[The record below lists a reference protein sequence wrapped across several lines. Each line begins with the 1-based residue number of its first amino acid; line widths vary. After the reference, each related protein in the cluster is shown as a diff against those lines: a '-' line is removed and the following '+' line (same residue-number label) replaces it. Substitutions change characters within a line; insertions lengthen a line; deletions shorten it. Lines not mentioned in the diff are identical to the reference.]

1 MKKYVCVLKMILSV
15 LVLCGALACVPQQ
28 AQAFKLEVTNNQDR
42 IMNCALVYFDSS
54 AKRWSTSGWYNVP
67 VGATKNFTIS
77 KAVQT
82 SHMYMY
88 AKAGN
93 AELCGGDDAPHIT
106 RTVISNQFQYYDGN
120 KCPDGPNS
128 RSVRFYKFAVDEN
141 DAVSIEWG
149 SARQEKQ
156 SVKGSTGGQ
165 NGGITQQEMQAIQLL
180 NRDRAKNGLTS
191 LSADAKLTQIARS
204 HAADM
209 ARQNYFNHTNLQG
222 QSPFDRMT
230 EKGIAYRSAGENIA
244 YNHSLENMQEAWMNS
259 PGHRANILNTGYTH
273 GGVGLYTKE
282 DGTIYG
288 VQLFASY

>member
-1 MKKYVCVLKMILSV
+1 MKKYAGILKMVVGLLLLMGVI
-15 LVLCGALACVPQQ
+15 AFAPQQ

-54 AKRWSTSGWYNVP
+54 AKKWSCSGWYNVP

-93 AELCGGDDAPHIT
+93 AELCAGNDAPYIT

-120 KCPDGPNS
+120 KCPEGPNP
-128 RSVRFYKFAVDEN
+128 RSVHFYKFAIDE
-141 DAVSIEWG
+141 DDSISIEWG
-149 SARQEKQ
+149 AARQEKQ
-156 SVKGSTGGQ
+156 SAREKAGGQ
-165 NGGITQQEMQAIQLL
+165 SAGITQQELQALQLL
-180 NRDRAKNGLTS
+180 NRDRAKNGLAS
-191 LSADAKLTQIARS
+191 LTADAKLTQVARN

-209 ARQNYFNHTNLQG
+209 AKQNYLNHTNLQG
-222 QSPFDRMT
+222 QSPFDRMSANA
-230 EKGIAYRSAGENIA
+230 IAYRSAGENIA
-244 YNHSLENMQEAWMNS
+244 YNHSLENMEEAWMNS
-259 PGHRANILNTGYTH
+259 PGHRANILNKGYTH
-273 GGVGLYTKE
+273 AGVGLYTKA

>member
-1 MKKYVCVLKMILSV
+1 MKKQVDVLKMVLSMLLLFGV
-15 LVLCGALACVPQQ
+15 MAYAPQPLE
-28 AQAFKLEVTNNQDR
+28 AFKLEVTNNQDR

-54 AKRWSTSGWYNVP
+54 AKRWSCSGWYNVP

-93 AELCGGDDAPHIT
+93 AELCGGNDAPYIT

-128 RSVRFYKFAVDEN
+128 RSVHFYKFAVDEN

-149 SARQEKQ
+149 AARQEKQ
-156 SVKGSTGGQ
+156 SAAQNGGGQ
-165 NGGITQQEMQAIQLL
+165 SAGITQQELQALQLL
-180 NRDRAKNGLTS
+180 NQDRVNNGLAP
-191 LSADAKLTQIARS
+191 LKADAKLTQVARN

-209 ARQNYFNHTNLQG
+209 AKQNYLNHTNLQG
-222 QSPFDRMT
+222 KSPFDRM
-230 EKGIAYRSAGENIA
+230 KANGISYRLAGENIA
-244 YNHSLENMQEAWMNS
+244 YNHSLEAMQEAWMNS
-259 PGHRANILNTGYTH
+259 PGHRANILNAGYTH
-273 GGVGLYTKE
+273 AGVGLYTKE
-282 DGTIYG
+282 DGAIYG